1 MVDTDAR
8 VRLNR
13 RRRIARLLFVLGT
26 ALGIGGSAAL
36 FPRAVRAELPA
47 MPLRLDLID
56 TPTAQLLPRGTYEFS
71 LRLLG
76 GGSAIGG
83 ARVGMLDAFTFG
95 FHYGGTEIVASGDP
109 DWNPRV
115 EFYAKLRV
123 LRESVYPAFAIG
135 FDSQGLGAF
144 DDSLDR
150 YEVKSRGL
158 FAVAEKT
165 WPVAGFMSLQGG
177 ISRSLE
183 DNDDDDSPTLFGG
196 IQKSLGDRVVFL
208 AEYDLAL
215 NDNDGDGQF
224 GRGRGYLNT
233 SFSWAVSEALS
244 LEFDIRNL
252 TENSEQ
258 AGLLADWNREIRF
271 RYAEFF

>member
-1 MVDTDAR
+1 MLEFDTR
-8 VRLNR
+8 GLHR
-13 RRRIARLLFVLGT
+13 RRRRFVRFLVIASI
-26 ALGIGGSAAL
+26 ALGSISAAA
-36 FPRAVRAELPA
+36 FIPRAARADLPA

-115 EFYAKLRV
+115 EFYTKLRI
-123 LRESVYPAFAIG
+123 LREAAYPAVAVG

-165 WPVAGFMSLQGG
+165 WPVAGFMTFQGG

-183 DNDDDDSPTLFGG
+183 DDDDDDSPTLFGG
-196 IQKSLGDRVVFL
+196 MQKSLGDRVVFL

-233 SFSWAVSEALS
+233 SLAWSVSEALS
-244 LEFDIRNL
+244 LEFDFRNL
-252 TENSEQ
+252 TENSEES
-258 AGLLADWNREIRF
+258 GLLADWNREIRF